1 MLMLLVMLLLLI
13 MLMLRWIVR
22 SDITVLVDWAQKKH
36 PKRFTYS
43 FDCSSNVC
51 VSFDSCSNAMPYLT
65 VLVMLMLRLISRSD
79 ITVLVDWAKITTTS
93 DSFTRLV
100 VLVMLTFHLVVL
112 VMLNASFNCRSNA

>member
-13 MLMLRWIVR
+13 MLMLRWIAR

-65 VLVMLMLRLISRSD
+65 VLVML
-79 ITVLVDWAKITTTS
+79 
-93 DSFTRLV
+93 
-100 VLVMLTFHLVVL
+100 
-112 VMLNASFNCRSNA
+112 NASFNCRSNA